1 MPVVGFASASSD
13 VYHDGEKVVPG
24 EEAVVVT
31 VVKDGNGK
39 ATVVRKSLTLADV
52 TPPYNLDRVS
62 VTASNDSITFH
73 NLDAIEDDVAVT
85 SVGVHYSTSN
95 NVNDSTFVDVT
106 GQPSHKVTGLP
117 ESTTY
122 YAWVI
127 ALDSVNTAGPLS
139 LGSVTT
145 LDRTAPDFVGFMAQS
160 STASNV
166 LLVWDPVTDFGD
178 KFPDIH
184 ISAYTSASS
193 PTGPQVV
200 NGDGVGFV
208 SKAVVSDGYTV
219 NSYEFG
225 SGEEGALNHST
236 AYHFYAVAADA
247 SSNLSVVLSDS
258 VSTSDIVPPSFGSL
272 VVSDVSETAATVSWD
287 TVTDNTDL
295 SPDVYISAYNDSND
309 VDVTVAGGKF
319 AFSQTVFL
327 SGKTYRFLQSDGT
340 NSSHPLIV
348 SAASDR
354 VSAQSSEL
362 TARTGTPGT
371 DGVSTWTAGSAGT
384 YYVHCYYHN
393 NMGSVVN
400 PVGVTDTPSAQA
412 VINGT
417 DALANAAITDPAVNQ
432 FHFSNLILG
441 HTYHFYALASD
452 ASSNLSAIR
461 SETTTTVDIT
471 APLFADFAARTP
483 TETTVDLTW
492 DAVTDNADGTPNVII
507 GAYSSASSPT
517 AQQVLDEQG
526 VGYISKVVVADG
538 AGATSYTYPG
548 LSVHTTYHFYAF
560 AQDAAGNMSS
570 VLTASATTPMSI
582 QATSLVQ
589 GVSGYDVMT
598 TQDQMNVKLLNQ
610 NLKVNAKNTPVTA
623 YLMLFKTNAS
633 VPTDAHNAYN
643 LITGG
648 ATAVSAVVN

>member
-1 MPVVGFASASSD
+1 MPVVGFASVSND
-13 VYHDGEKVVPG
+13 VYHDGEKVLPG

-52 TPPYNLDRVS
+52 TPPYNVDQVS

-73 NLDAIEDDVAVT
+73 NLDAIEDDVAVI
-85 SVGVHYSTSN
+85 SVGVYYSKSN
-95 NVNDSTFVDVT
+95 NLNDSTFVDVT
-106 GQPSHKVTGLP
+106 GKPNHIVTKLP

-122 YAWVI
+122 YVWVI

-160 STASNV
+160 STASKV
-166 LLVWDPVTDFGD
+166 LLVWDPSTDFGD
-178 KFPDIH
+178 NFPDIH

-200 NGDGVGFV
+200 NGEGTDFV
-208 SKAVVSDGYTV
+208 SKAVVSDGYAV

-225 SGEEGALNHST
+225 SGAEGALNHST
-236 AYHFYAVAADA
+236 AYYFYAVAADA
-247 SSNLSVVLSDS
+247 SSNLSVVLSTS
-258 VSTSDIVPPSFGSL
+258 VSTSDLVPPSFGGL
-272 VVSDVSETAATVSWD
+272 VVSDVSETAATVLWD
-287 TVTDNTDL
+287 TVIDNMDG

-309 VDVTVAGGKF
+309 VHVTVAGGKF
-319 AFSQTVFL
+319 AFSQAVFL

-362 TARTGTPGT
+362 TVRTGTPGT
-371 DGVSTWTAGSAGT
+371 DGVSTWTAESAGT
-384 YYVHCYYHN
+384 YYVHCYNHD

-417 DALANAAITDPAVNQ
+417 DAIANAAITDPAVNQ
-432 FHFSNLILG
+432 FHFSNLFLG
-441 HTYHFYALASD
+441 DTYHFYALASD
-452 ASSNLSAIR
+452 ASSNLSEIL
-461 SETTTTVDIT
+461 SDTTTTVDIT
-471 APLFADFAARTP
+471 APLFANFAVGTP
-483 TETTVDLTW
+483 TETTVGLTW
-492 DAVTDNADGTPNVII
+492 DAVTDNADGTPEVII

-517 AQQVLDEQG
+517 AQQVLDRTG
-526 VGYISKVVVADG
+526 VGYISQVVVADG
-538 AGATSYTYPG
+538 TGTTSYNYPG
-548 LSVHTTYHFYAF
+548 LAVHTTYHFYAF
-560 AQDAAGNMSS
+560 ARDAAGNMSA

-589 GVSGYDVMT
+589 GVSGYDVIT
-598 TQDQMNVKLLNQ
+598 KQDQMNVKLLNQ
-610 NLKVNAKNTPVTA
+610 DLKVSANNTSITA

-633 VPTDAHNAYN
+633 VPTDAQNAYN

-648 ATAVSAVVN
+648 ATAVSVIVN